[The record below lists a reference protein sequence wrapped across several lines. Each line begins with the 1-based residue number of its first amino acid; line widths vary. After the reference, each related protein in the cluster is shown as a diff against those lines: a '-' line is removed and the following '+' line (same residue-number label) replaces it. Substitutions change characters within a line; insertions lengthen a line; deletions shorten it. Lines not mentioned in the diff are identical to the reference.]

1 MSEDPK
7 PKVDKLEVDIK
18 SVAIQRIIDEIKLE
32 QENGVHPNAY
42 NRVYSRHN
50 RS

>member
-1 MSEDPK
+1 MDSIPK
-7 PKVDKLEVDIK
+7 SKILDLKTSCK
-18 SVAIQRIIDEIKLE
+18 SVALQRIIDEIRVDRV
-32 QENGVHPNAY
+32 QGNSMY